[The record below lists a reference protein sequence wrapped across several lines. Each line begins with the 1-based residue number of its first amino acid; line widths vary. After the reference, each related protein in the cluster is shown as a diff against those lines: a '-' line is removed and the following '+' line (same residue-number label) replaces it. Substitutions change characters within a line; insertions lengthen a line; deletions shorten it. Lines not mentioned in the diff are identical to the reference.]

1 MILKTR
7 YFLLLVFMLISTLG
21 FSQECNIIYV
31 SPNGSGSGT
40 QAAPTSFL
48 NGLALVSPGVDH
60 IRMASGTYDISNT
73 INLIGGVTI
82 EGGFDAVTWVKSN
95 NAATLIHRD
104 NTNVTA
110 APDRIVAISA
120 VGLTNFQLHDL
131 SILVDDAGGSGVT
144 TYGIHIDGCSNYS
157 LSRVRSS
164 AGNGSNGIDGLA
176 GVDGVD
182 GVDGVQGQNGNNC
195 GGGNTA
201 GGAGGSSWNP
211 RLRDRQRR
219 SRRRHRPHPVWFL
232 PPHHA
237 HFRGQY
243 KQGQSHRQHHRDRD
257 EHCGWRRLPV
267 RSHRRQFCERLLLCR
282 RHRQRHRLAEIRLWL
297 RVGVGY

>member
-1 MILKTR
+1 MRLKTR
-7 YFLLLVFMLISTLG
+7 HFLVLVFMLISTLG

-48 NGLALVSPGVDH
+48 NGLTLVSPGVDH

-73 INLIGGVTI
+73 IDLIGGVTI
-82 EGGFDAVTWVKSN
+82 EGGFDPITWVKSN

-104 NTNVTA
+104 NTNITP
-110 APDRIVAISA
+110 APDRIVAMSA

-131 SILVDDAGGSGVT
+131 SVLVDNAGGSGIS

-157 LSRVRSS
+157 MSRVRST

-176 GVDGVD
+176 GIDGVV

-195 GGGNTA
+195 GVEIPLVVQVEVH
-201 GGAGGSSWNP
+201 GARYICW
-211 RLRDRQRR
+211 
-219 SRRRHRPHPVWFL
+219 W
-232 PPHHA
+232 
-237 HFRGQY
+237 
-243 KQGQSHRQHHRDRD
+243 K
-257 EHCGWRRLPV
+257 WR
-267 RSHRRQFCERLLLCR
+267 
-282 RHRQRHRLAEIRLWL
+282 
-297 RVGVGY
+297 